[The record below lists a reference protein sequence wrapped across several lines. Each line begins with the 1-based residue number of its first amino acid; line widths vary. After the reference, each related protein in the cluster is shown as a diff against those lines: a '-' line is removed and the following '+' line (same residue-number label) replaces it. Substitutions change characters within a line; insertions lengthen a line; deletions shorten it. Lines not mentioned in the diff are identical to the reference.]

1 VTTLTTVGFGDYYPV
16 STFERFCCSFMMF
29 CGYITFSL
37 MQGQLFD
44 MIDKINRVNEE
55 FNDSE
60 NLDLFILQLR
70 RFNMGSTLK
79 DNQEQKI

>member
-1 VTTLTTVGFGDYYPV
+1 
-16 STFERFCCSFMMF
+16 MMF

-60 NLDLFILQLR
+60 NLEQFILQIR

-79 DNQEQKI
+79 NNQE

>member
-1 VTTLTTVGFGDYYPV
+1 
-16 STFERFCCSFMMF
+16 
-29 CGYITFSL
+29 

-79 DNQEQKI
+79 DNQE